1 MPSSEDAIE
10 LKRMSF
16 YGYHGVHPEEER
28 LGQPFLVTLVLTLS
42 LREAGMTDDL
52 QKTVDYGKV
61 YQLVREQVVEKRYN
75 LLEALSQAIAREVLS
90 SFPKVQEVQV
100 LVEKP
105 SPPIPGILEGVVVQ
119 ITRRREEW
127 RESS

>member
-1 MPSSEDAIE
+1 MPLPEDAIE

-61 YQLVREQVVEKRYN
+61 YQLVREQVVERRYN
-75 LLEALSQAIAREVLS
+75 LLEALSQGIAREVLS
-90 SFPKVQEVQV
+90 AFPKIHQVKV

-105 SPPIPGILEGVVVQ
+105 APPIPGILEGVVVE

-127 RESS
+127 RESL